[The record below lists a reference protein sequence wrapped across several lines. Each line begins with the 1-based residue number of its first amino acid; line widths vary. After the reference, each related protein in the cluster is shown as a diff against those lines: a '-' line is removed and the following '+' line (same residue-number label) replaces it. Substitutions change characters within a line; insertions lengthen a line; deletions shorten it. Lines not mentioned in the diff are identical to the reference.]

1 MDRTHMSMSVANTSF
16 QDPFGDISFASDGTG
31 TLGTFSEGFN
41 VDSGMKPS
49 QGHGRL
55 QTPYARRG
63 RFGYADEEDED
74 ERSADI
80 SGATPLWGREGLSTL
95 SSGGKSGDVSLGRGR
110 GFAPSSGGRDR
121 DGAFAFRDSQQLNSG
136 QSNRMMLDPSGSAG
150 NHFNSMGGAAFDQ
163 LVRRGLNKWELISL
177 NTHRIQ
183 SGLTYSAHTTIR
195 SLHSKEDSISQNG
208 SAPFVSRSW
217 WLLDSVPL
225 SYLVFPSLPFSSL
238 RPLTGRIL
246 AFVDSGGWC
255 APGAFFPF
263 LHKQQCEQGAHA
275 YATIWWHSRAQCVRW
290 KLDVYKV
297 RSTTSC
303 PILIW
308 LTDEVSSFS
317 LLHYAFSMHLSL
329 IFCLKCTS

>member
-225 SYLVFPSLPFSSL
+225 SYLVFPSLLFSPPPH
-238 RPLTGRIL
+238 RT
-246 AFVDSGGWC
+246 
-255 APGAFFPF
+255 
-263 LHKQQCEQGAHA
+263 
-275 YATIWWHSRAQCVRW
+275 
-290 KLDVYKV
+290 
-297 RSTTSC
+297 
-303 PILIW
+303 
-308 LTDEVSSFS
+308 
-317 LLHYAFSMHLSL
+317 HLG
-329 IFCLKCTS
+329 FRG